1 MFQLAGEEQ
10 FSHLQ
15 DTIWD
20 RLIDPEFLAR
30 TIPDVHS
37 IEEIQT
43 DRLVCKVRPGFSFI
57 KGTLKI
63 TINIFVEQ
71 PRESARMRIE
81 SKGIGSSAVVET
93 AVELSTSDPGTLLAW
108 SAEVTELGGLLK
120 PVGRTLIGA
129 AAKKVITDGWAGFR
143 NRLD

>member
-1 MFQLAGEEQ
+1 MLQLTGEEQ
-10 FSHLQ
+10 FSHPQ

-30 TIPDVHS
+30 TIPDLHS
-37 IEEIQT
+37 VEEIQP

-63 TINIFVEQ
+63 TINIFAEQ
-71 PRESARMRIE
+71 PPESARMRIE

-93 AVELSTSDPGTLLAW
+93 VVELSTLDAGTRLAW
-108 SAEVTELGGLLK
+108 SAEVKELGGLLK

-143 NRLD
+143 NELD